1 MAKTDAAIR
10 QAWEKNPGESFDLI
24 VRVSGSARAR
34 SAALEERGVRVRRRF
49 RLTRAVGIRC
59 SGKTALG
66 LLDVPWITRIEPDR
80 PVKALGR

>member
-1 MAKTDAAIR
+1 MPKIDAAIR
-10 QAWEKNPGESFDLI
+10 KAWEKNPGELFDLI
-24 VRVSGSARAR
+24 VRVSGSVGAR
-34 SAALEERGVRVRRRF
+34 SATLEERGVGVRRRF
-49 RLTRAVGIRC
+49 RLTRAIGIRC